1 MSEKTIVEFQTKVR
15 ALILQFQNLKK
26 ENEELY
32 AVLKIIGILIAVFLF
47 SVFIISTGVE
57 IGLRAYFE
65 HYKNSKKEE
74 QQ

>member
-1 MSEKTIVEFQTKVR
+1 M
-15 ALILQFQNLKK
+15 
-26 ENEELY
+26 LY

-47 SVFIISTGVE
+47 TISTGVE

>member
-1 MSEKTIVEFQTKVR
+1 MP
-15 ALILQFQNLKK
+15 
-26 ENEELY
+26 Y

-47 SVFIISTGVE
+47 SVFTISTGVE